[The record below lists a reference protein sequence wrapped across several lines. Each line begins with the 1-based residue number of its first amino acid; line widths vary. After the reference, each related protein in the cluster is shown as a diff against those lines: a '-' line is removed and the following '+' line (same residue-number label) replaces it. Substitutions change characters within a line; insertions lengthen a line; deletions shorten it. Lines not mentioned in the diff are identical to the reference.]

1 MDDALLVHIVDSQQ
15 NLLDDGS
22 CFVLGE
28 FLRLENVTAEV
39 STCHQFHDH
48 IEVSWTFQQLH
59 HSHDIRVLRLA
70 EDLQF
75 LLHQLVDGL

>member
-1 MDDALLVHIVDSQQ
+1 MNDALLVHIVDSQQ

-22 CFVLGE
+22 CSVLRA
-28 FLRLENVTAEV
+28 FLRLENVTAEI

-48 IEVSWTFQQLH
+48 VEVSWTFQELH
-59 HSHDIRVLRLA
+59 HSHDIGVLCLA